1 MRSLPS
7 LGGVSGA
14 QLRQGREAL
23 LQKAKKIKGSKEAR
37 RKIAAVAAVI
47 VLLLAGRWLYH
58 YWATEE
64 TDDAFVTAR
73 VHAVSSQVSGAV
85 TEVLVQ
91 EHQKVKKGDVL
102 ARLDARDYEAQV
114 KSAEAAYMRAEKDY
128 ARWKGRENQLQPY
141 DRLLS
146 NADAAKALDAE
157 AQLEQA
163 KLRLERTQILAP
175 EDGTI
180 GVRSVETGE
189 QVQPGQALFSL
200 VENTPWVMAN
210 FKESQVADI
219 HPGQKV
225 EISVD
230 AVPGREFEGRVESLA
245 PGSGATFALLPPDN
259 ATGNFTKVVQRIPVK
274 IVFDPNSL
282 HAYPGQLAA
291 GMSTTVTVR
300 VR

>member
-1 MRSLPS
+1 MKSLPS
-7 LGGVSGA
+7 FGGVSGA
-14 QLRQGREAL
+14 QIKQGREVF
-23 LQKAKKIKGSKEAR
+23 LQKVKRIKESREAR
-37 RKIAAVAAVI
+37 RKIMAGIAI
-47 VLLLAGRWLYH
+47 LLVLMAGRWLYH
-58 YWATEE
+58 YWANEE

-102 ARLDARDYEAQV
+102 ARLDPRDYEAQV
-114 KSAEAAYMRAEKDY
+114 KSAEAANMRAEKDY

-163 KLRLERTQILAP
+163 KLRLERTQIVAP

-210 FKESQVADI
+210 FKEGQVANI

-225 EISVD
+225 SISVD
-230 AVPGREFEGRVESLA
+230 AVPGREFEGVVESLS

-274 IVFDPNSL
+274 IVFDPDSL
-282 HAYPGQLAA
+282 HAYNGQLAA
-291 GMSTTVTVR
+291 GMSTTVTVH